1 MEASETSFM
10 STEPGREAHRGEVGP
25 RLPAVEQILN
35 AERERIA
42 GVLHNEIL
50 QAFAAC
56 LVKAQLCE
64 RLVQK
69 ERYDLL
75 STEMP
80 LLQESVN
87 QAIDAVRKLET
98 TLRKPQSELG

>member
-1 MEASETSFM
+1 MDASETSLRG
-10 STEPGREAHRGEVGP
+10 TDPGKEAHRGEFDP
-25 RLPAVEQILN
+25 RQVAVEQILN

-87 QAIDAVRKLET
+87 QAIDAVRRLET
-98 TLRKPQSELG
+98 TLRKPESELN